1 MEDNGVKSLDII
13 NEVGFEVLAIY
24 LKIFLVL
31 FADDTVLMSENI
43 DGMQK
48 MLNVF
53 SEYCNTWKLQVN
65 IAKTKVVIFSKR
77 IVTQNTRCMSDNKE
91 LDICESYNYLWILF
105 NFNNNFLN
113 AKKKLVEQAQ
123 KALYSVY
130 YKIRNIT
137 IPLDLQLKIVDT
149 LVSSI
154 LLYTCKVI
162 EFDRNDN
169 IEKSIF
175 SFSKIFLEWELLH
188 QTIWFMVNWV
198 VFHSI

>member
-1 MEDNGVKSLDII
+1 LEDNGVKSLDII

-65 IAKTKVVIFSKR
+65 IAKTKAVNIFLKSK
-77 IVTQNTRCMSDNKE
+77 VTQNARFLSDNKE
-91 LDICESYNYLWILF
+91 FDICESYDYLGILF

-123 KALYSVY
+123 KAVCSDY
-130 YKIRNIT
+130 YKIRNIKL
-137 IPLDLQLKIVDT
+137 PLDLQLKIVDT
-149 LVSSI
+149 LVSPI
-154 LLYTCKVI
+154 
-162 EFDRNDN
+162 
-169 IEKSIF
+169 
-175 SFSKIFLEWELLH
+175 
-188 QTIWFMVNWV
+188 
-198 VFHSI
+198 